1 MIFAGWYM
9 EVVLSCFDVT
19 LNIYLCQLV
28 DQSGVMEFKFRY
40 NGKAGNG
47 QIFVM
52 LHEVV
57 KTGATFVLILVE
69 LLLDL
74 SLLWRLELLLNH
86 WRFFYQKESLFANWG
101 DSGMSGSGIRL
112 IPMALPFNV
121 LSMTWFC
128 VLLDCQWWFFSSRV
142 VAVSEA
148 LLVGGCRG

>member
-1 MIFAGWYM
+1 
-9 EVVLSCFDVT
+9 
-19 LNIYLCQLV
+19 
-28 DQSGVMEFKFRY
+28 MEFKFRY

-57 KTGATFVLILVE
+57 KTGAAFVLILVE

-101 DSGMSGSGIRL
+101 DSGLRGSGIRL
-112 IPMALPFNV
+112 MPMALPFNV

>member
-9 EVVLSCFDVT
+9 EVVLSYFDVT
-19 LNIYLCQLV
+19 LWIYICVSLWIKW
-28 DQSGVMEFKFRY
+28 SYGFKFRY

-57 KTGATFVLILVE
+57 KTGAAFVLILVE

-101 DSGMSGSGIRL
+101 DSGLRGSGIRL
-112 IPMALPFNV
+112 MPMALPFNV